1 VQLLCHVLLL
11 SPPRTLP
18 YSTHKPPI
26 THPFNDMGYRWDIGG
41 ISKRQLRNNIK
52 HVTESFQ
59 KGDNDQE
66 KN

>member
-1 VQLLCHVLLL
+1 
-11 SPPRTLP
+11 
-18 YSTHKPPI
+18 
-26 THPFNDMGYRWDIGG
+26 MGYRWDIGG